1 MRGSKD
7 RVEVFKLSENLWFAG
22 TAQLPPIE
30 DAVSSNGPLPPP
42 GGDSASAGG
51 GGNSGGDS
59 SGNHSTTAGDSR
71 ASYAADDPRDRE
83 ARKEELLGRI
93 RGGGLDEKTR
103 EALAEAASSAAA
115 AAASAPAAA
124 PASAPAPAVDPLGQQ
139 MEERLAEVGEFSA
152 RMTELKQVVKRK
164 PAVGFPA
171 CCHWWFFAQP
181 APTPAHL
188 PPIFRPPSAHL
199 PPTFR
204 PPSAHLLPTFRP
216 PSPTLIPF
224 RPPSA
229 HQFFGMLPWV
239 VEKRDPFKESVFGD
253 NIGDMTCTYDRQSRR
268 FYLSTYWSSGG
279 GNNTYDKFG
288 QTRRRG
294 DVTVGA
300 GMIVAASTTDD
311 PTQPWNVFFIPG
323 SFVRLLFVLSLFPH
337 LSSPHPFSPF
347 CNGVSVAPFF
357 SHFLTSHPFSRSS
370 AALHMPLPATAAPF
384 QTVYIPA
391 LSFSPSSSNSPLL
404 LLSISLFLLSVSS
417 LSPPPHP
424 TPPPPS
430 NDGINSNPD
439 WRAPLHSQ
447 GLGTLFLPQPPSALS
462 PRLKPPSQK
471 RWHQL
476 QSGLEGASPLS
487 SNDGI
492 NSNPDWRAPLH
503 FNSSRLTT
511 FLDYPQIGTD
521 AYGFYV
527 SVNQYSESLE
537 QVYGAG
543 IYAIAKSQLQAP
555 ENATILRFVVPYTAS
570 VLSPSYTIY
579 PQKVAADG
587 DYDYRHGGTMYFGWT
602 GVNPNRGA
610 PNETVLITNF
620 TTVGAFAI
628 TGTSALGTP
637 EAERLVEPHC
647 AAVNTPPFFI
657 PRPVEQKPGPVP
669 TAWQMNSTIKPIGP
683 SEIDARG
690 VVVNPE
696 SRRMWVSFMS
706 AFGKDM
712 SAAAVVVRLRLSL
725 RPQRKWRTL
734 RVFLERFKV
743 VGVGGGNSLIQGTI
757 ALNRH
762 GVGIIAASLAGRS
775 FYPSAAYATLNAN
788 VDVGRVVIA
797 GPGKAPLDDYT
808 GYRVG
813 ATEMRY
819 GDYMTATVDE
829 EGNAW
834 AAVQYVAGQPRTE
847 WSNWAAFV
855 FKVDLQGG
863 EGDGGERGRWGEW
876 G

>member
-164 PAVGFPA
+164 PAVGFPGIS
-171 CCHWWFFAQP
+171 QYSLVNSG
-181 APTPAHL
+181 TPPKYNDTVVRVT
-188 PPIFRPPSAHL
+188 PPDVALCVGNGYILHTVNIAMAVYDKQGKQLTRII
-199 PPTFR
+199 T
-204 PPSAHLLPTFRP
+204 TNE
-216 PSPTLIPF
+216 
-224 RPPSA
+224 
-229 HQFFGMLPWV
+229 FFGMLPWV

-311 PTQPWNVFFIPG
+311 PTQPWNF
-323 SFVRLLFVLSLFPH
+323 R
-337 LSSPHPFSPF
+337 
-347 CNGVSVAPFF
+347 
-357 SHFLTSHPFSRSS
+357 SHPFSHIFSLLTLS
-370 AALHMPLPATAAPF
+370 HVHPLLSTCLFLQQQPHSRLFISLLCPSHLVPQILLF
-384 QTVYIPA
+384 SYFPSP
-391 LSFSPSSSNSPLL
+391 SFS
-404 LLSISLFLLSVSS
+404 SLF
-417 LSPPPHP
+417 
-424 TPPPPS
+424 PPS
-430 NDGINSNPD
+430 PHLLT
-439 WRAPLHSQ
+439 PH
-447 GLGTLFLPQPPSALS
+447 
-462 PRLKPPSQK
+462 PPSQQ

-476 QSGLEGASPLS
+476 QSGLEGASPLPG
-487 SNDGI
+487 NDGI

-521 AYGFYV
+521 AYGMCV
-527 SVNQYSESLE
+527 GNKQQSCA
-537 QVYGAG
+537 YG
-543 IYAIAKSQLQAP
+543 IAIAKSQLQAP

-706 AFGKDM
+706 AFGKEM

-855 FKVDLQGG
+855 FKEAGG
-863 EGDGGERGRWGEW
+863 RRRGAGVNEEGNAWASVAGHPRTERSNWGTCVSLHEGGDKEQGEW
-876 G
+876 A